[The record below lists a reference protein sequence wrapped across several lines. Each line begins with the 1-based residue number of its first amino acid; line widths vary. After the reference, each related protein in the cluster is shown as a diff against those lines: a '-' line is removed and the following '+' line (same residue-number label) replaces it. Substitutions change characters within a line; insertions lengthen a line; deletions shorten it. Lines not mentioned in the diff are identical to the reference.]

1 MYSCKRPR
9 ALLLRHISS
18 ALGRCTLVLG
28 AISCASLSYAE
39 APSGR
44 ALYEQG
50 VRLASQKQFLQAQS
64 AFQRA
69 VANNPPID
77 AYFGLGQVEL
87 ALGRPCAAVEAY
99 STYLE
104 VGGSNIG
111 AERRQAVA
119 DHIAQ
124 LKKGGAA
131 EDICHPPAQPSVLFL
146 TCEDSHFSAD
156 VDGKPVQ
163 LPTTTP
169 LAVDVGAH
177 RVTFLDQR
185 GQRRTVDVEV
195 GSGSAT
201 HVHCGPAVTAPPP
214 AHSAGDAGRGR
225 PSATH
230 VAGWAV
236 TGTGL
241 GLAAAT
247 LAHFFWNHGRYT
259 VWKQNHAELAESDA
273 SDDALIQHNDLAQSI
288 ERARHVTLGLAIA
301 SGVVT
306 TTGVV
311 LLLIRPS
318 EKAKVAA
325 QVAPERVF
333 VNWSMQW

>member
-1 MYSCKRPR
+1 
-9 ALLLRHISS
+9 
-18 ALGRCTLVLG
+18 
-28 AISCASLSYAE
+28 LSYAE
-39 APSGR
+39 PPSGR

-104 VGGSNIG
+104 VGGSNISTDS
-111 AERRQAVA
+111 RQAVA
-119 DHIAQ
+119 DHMAQ
-124 LKKGGAA
+124 LKESGAA
-131 EDICHPPAQPSVLFL
+131 PDICRPPAKPSVLHL
-146 TCEDSHFSAD
+146 TCEDSRFSAD
-156 VDGKPVQ
+156 VDGKLVP

-169 LAVDVGAH
+169 LTVEAGTH
-177 RVTFLDQR
+177 RITFLGQK
-185 GQRRTVDVEV
+185 GQRRAVDVEV
-195 GSGSAT
+195 GRGSVT
-201 HVHCGPAVTAPPP
+201 HVHCGPAETSPP
-214 AHSAGDAGRGR
+214 AVPADADRGR
-225 PSATH
+225 RRSSATY

-247 LAHFFWNHGRYT
+247 LAHFFWNHGRYAG
-259 VWKQNHAELAESDA
+259 WKQSHTVLVEGEV
-273 SDDALIQHNDLAQSI
+273 SDDALIQHNELAESI

-311 LLLIRPS
+311 LLLLHPT
-318 EKAKVAA
+318 EKAQVTA
-325 QVAPERVF
+325 QVAPERLF